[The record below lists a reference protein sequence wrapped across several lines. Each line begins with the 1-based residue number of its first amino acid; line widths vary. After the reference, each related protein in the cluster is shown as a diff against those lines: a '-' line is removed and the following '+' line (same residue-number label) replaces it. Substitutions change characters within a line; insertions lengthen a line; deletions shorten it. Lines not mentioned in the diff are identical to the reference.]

1 MTPEFDT
8 EAWRE
13 LRDRKLME
21 WTGDMN
27 VIWFIRQFGDVCEVF
42 DDLIDK
48 DKPVTDADIARTL
61 FVVLTELP
69 LNPFFDK
76 YKHQLVPIIVTGINA
91 WLDANKLEKGSQ
103 NDRVFSYVL
112 RDWYA
117 EIIAYCIYLCRGR
130 EYMQAVS
137 MEVRGFFTHH
147 ETLEQYR
154 EKLP

>member
-1 MTPEFDT
+1 MMPEFDT
-8 EAWRE
+8 EEWRAI
-13 LRDRKLME
+13 RDKKLLE
-21 WTGDMN
+21 WTGDIN
-27 VIWFIRQFGDVCEVF
+27 AVWFVRQFGDICEVF
-42 DDLIDK
+42 DDLVDK

-61 FVVLTELP
+61 FVCLTELP

-76 YKHQLVPIIVTGINA
+76 YKHQLIPVIVTGINA
-91 WLDANKLEKGSQ
+91 WLDANVLEKGSQ

-130 EYMQAVS
+130 DYMRSVS
-137 MEVRGFFTHH
+137 MEVRHFFTHH

-154 EKLP
+154 ENLP

>member
-13 LRDRKLME
+13 LRDRKMME

-130 EYMQAVS
+130 EYMQTVS

>member
-8 EAWRE
+8 EEWRA
-13 LRDRKLME
+13 LRDAKLIE
-21 WTGDMN
+21 WTVDRSAL
-27 VIWFIRQFGDVCEVF
+27 WFIRQFGDICEVF

-61 FVVLTELP
+61 FVALTELP
-69 LNPFFDK
+69 INPFFDK
-76 YKHQLVPIIVTGINA
+76 YKHQLIPIIVTGINA
-91 WLDANKLEKGSQ
+91 WLDANKLEKGSP

-117 EIIAYCIYLCRGR
+117 ELIAYVIYICRGR
-130 EYMQAVS
+130 DYMQAVS
-137 MEVRGFFTHH
+137 MEVRSFFTHH

-154 EKLP
+154 ENLP

>member
-13 LRDRKLME
+13 LRDKKLIE
-21 WTGDMN
+21 WTGDMSAL
-27 VIWFIRQFGDVCEVF
+27 WFIRQFSDACEVF
-42 DDLIDK
+42 DDLVDK
-48 DKPVTDADIARTL
+48 DKPVTDADLARTL
-61 FVVLTELP
+61 FALLTELP

-76 YKHQLVPIIVTGINA
+76 YKHQLIPVIVTGINA
-91 WLDANKLEKGSQ
+91 WLDANTLEKGSS

-117 EIIAYCIYLCRGR
+117 ELIAYVIYLCRGR
-130 EYMQAVS
+130 DYMRSVS
-137 MEVRGFFTHH
+137 MEVRHFFTHH

-154 EKLP
+154 ENLK